1 MVYNSPFS
9 SPANTPLQ
17 LQLIDFS
24 TPSSNVRLEE
34 RGSPIRI
41 VTLDHAPSVTR
52 KTRFRRYHRAIWPAI
67 FLIIGSLCFWAG
79 NQKAQKKVSQELAP
93 NIEGLQFIDVNHP
106 GIRFVGRWT
115 TTSDGA
121 RKEGSFPGV
130 YFDFTFNGTGTVLLS
145 LHNSNPSGNTVAI
158 ELPSDAPT
166 LAFLPSTKSSSA
178 EPISLLVRVDD
189 NEYIVLPNA
198 TSIATIQ
205 NGKLDVHS
213 RHSIRVTAPMIRENA
228 VETLQVRGI
237 YIDEG
242 GQLLPCAT
250 SSQPALEESIS
261 PLEHGQANGE
271 NVTQPPEKMLE
282 IVTDLPGSMA
292 ARDRRRNIG
301 TARGI
306 LGGVMGW
313 EYLLGEMFGIDHVM
327 IGMDGMCLT
336 QDCIGGR
343 GSPAGLA
350 DVFFKSGPLGTEQYA
365 HPWLFQAYTPD
376 VMVLNIGNSDWD
388 SFQVHG
394 DRYNRTT
401 WELSIAFEDTYIALV
416 KAIRTLAYPKYST
429 TTVDSSRYVYS
440 PTSAAAE
447 LPIFVMRPFRGQLEQ
462 ATHAVVERLRREG
475 DRSIFWLDTSGWL
488 NTEVDFEGKAE
499 EQDFFLD
506 AKSETKQWRLTER
519 GNQRVAILLHMHVC
533 RYLARDAEKCAFLPP
548 EVYLGKL
555 LDPQIMRLDE
565 FIEDERERR
574 MKKLFWD

>member
-1 MVYNSPFS
+1 MVYNTPLST
-9 SPANTPLQ
+9 PANTPLR
-17 LQLIDFS
+17 LQLIGFS
-24 TPSSNVRLEE
+24 PPWSDVRLEE

-41 VTLDHAPSVTR
+41 VTSEHVPSVTR
-52 KTRFRRYHRAIWPAI
+52 KTRFRRNHRTIWPAI
-67 FLIIGSLCFWAG
+67 FLIIGSLWFWAG
-79 NQKAQKKVSQELAP
+79 NQEAQKKVNQKLAP
-93 NIEGLQFIDVNHP
+93 DIEGLQFIDVNHP

-130 YFDFTFNGTGTVLLS
+130 YFDFTFNGTRTVLLS
-145 LHNSNPSGNTVAI
+145 LHNSDPSGNAPAI
-158 ELPSDAPT
+158 EPLREAPT
-166 LAFLPSTKSSSA
+166 LAFLPSTKLSNA

-198 TSIATIQ
+198 TSITAIQ
-205 NGKLDVHS
+205 NGNLDVHS
-213 RHSIRVTAPMIRENA
+213 VHSIRVIAPMVRENT
-228 VETLQVRGI
+228 VETLQVKGI

-242 GQLLPCAT
+242 GQLLQFAT
-250 SSQPALEESIS
+250 SSEPALQDSVS
-261 PLEHGQANGE
+261 SLEHGRAIGE
-271 NVTQPPEKMLE
+271 TVVQPPEKMLE

-292 ARDRRRNIG
+292 GRDRRRNIG

-313 EYLLGEMFGIDHVM
+313 EYLLGEMFGTDHVM
-327 IGMDGMCLT
+327 IGMDGMCLI

-350 DVFFKSGPLGTEQYA
+350 DVFFQSGPLGTEQYA

-376 VMVLNIGNSDWD
+376 VMVLNIGNSDWE
-388 SFQVHG
+388 SFQVHS
-394 DRYNRTT
+394 DRYNRTA
-401 WELSIAFEDTYIALV
+401 WELSVAFEDTYIALV

-440 PTSAAAE
+440 PPSAAAE

-462 ATHAVVERLRREG
+462 ATHAVVERLRTEG
-475 DRSIFWLDTSGWL
+475 DMSIFWLDTSGWL
-488 NTEVDFEGKAE
+488 NTEVDFEGKVE

-519 GNQRVAILLHMHVC
+519 GNQRVAILLHLHVC
-533 RYLARDAEKCAFLPP
+533 RYLARDAQKCAFLPP

-555 LDPQIMRLDE
+555 LDPQIMRFDE
-565 FIEDERERR
+565 YIEDERERR
-574 MKKLFWD
+574 TKKLFWD